1 MSRIG
6 KQPVALPAG
15 VKVTKTGTKVLV
27 EGPKGKNSFDFHPD
41 MTIIVDDKAKV
52 VRVERPR
59 DPANPNEFSDEKK
72 HRELHGLTR
81 SLINNMVRG
90 VVDPYEKKLE
100 LSGVGYVAKIEGKF
114 LVLNVGFAHAVKV
127 AIPAGLT
134 VECPKPTE
142 VFIRGVDKQMVGEFT
157 ATARK
162 VRPPEPYNA
171 KGIKYGKA
179 KDSPDEVIKRKAG
192 KAFGSGE
199 K

>member
-15 VKVTKTGTKVLV
+15 VKVSKTGTKVNV
-27 EGPKGKNSFDFHPD
+27 EGPKGKISFDFHPD
-41 MTIIVDDKAKV
+41 MTILVDEKAKV
-52 VRVERPR
+52 VRVERPK
-59 DPANPNEFSDEKK
+59 DPSQKDGFSSEKK

-81 SLINNMVRG
+81 ALIQNMVKG
-90 VVDPYEKKLE
+90 VCDPYEKKLE
-100 LSGVGYVAKIEGKF
+100 ISGVGYQGKIEGKF
-114 LVLNVGFAHAVKV
+114 LVLNVGFAHPVKLS
-127 AIPAGLT
+127 IPAGLT

-142 VFIRGVDKQMVGEFT
+142 IFIRGVDKQLVGEFT
-157 ATARK
+157 ARARK

-179 KDSPDEVIKRKAG
+179 KDCPEEIVKRKAG

>member
-6 KQPVALPAG
+6 KLPVPIPAG
-15 VKVTKTGTKVLV
+15 VKVLKEGGSTLRV
-27 EGPKGKNSFDFHPD
+27 EGPKGKLSFTFRPE
-41 MTIIVDDKAKV
+41 IGIVVDTQNGQ
-52 VRVERPR
+52 VRIQRP
-59 DPANPNEFSDEKK
+59 SDSKE
-72 HRELHGLTR
+72 HRALHGTTR
-81 SLINNMVRG
+81 ALINNMIRG

-100 LSGVGYVAKIEGKF
+100 ISGVGYSAKVEGKN
-114 LVLNVGFAHAVKV
+114 LVLQIGFAHPVKLE
-127 AIPAGLT
+127 IPQGVQ

-142 VFIRGVDKQMVGEFT
+142 IYIRGADKQLVGEFA
-157 ATARK
+157 ATTRR

-179 KDSPDEVIKRKAG
+179 KDSIEEVVKRKVG